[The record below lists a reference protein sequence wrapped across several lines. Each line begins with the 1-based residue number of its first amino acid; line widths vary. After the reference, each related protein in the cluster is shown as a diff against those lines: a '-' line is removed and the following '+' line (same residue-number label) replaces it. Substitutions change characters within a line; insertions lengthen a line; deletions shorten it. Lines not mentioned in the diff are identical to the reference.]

1 MDDKSRKVGEKRNNE
16 DGDRAGTATWTQFA
30 HKYVAKWILYTW
42 GGGGAKTSSH
52 TKPLRTANCLRAR
65 PSTLKSSG
73 CSGPNCAN
81 IMKLCWWLT
90 CLQSLEQFSIY
101 LSNWLETRLRGN
113 RYPIAANFLR
123 VKLSKLEFFCWSK
136 PVSITTESIK
146 LPARNTFKI
155 GVLPWSPS

>member
-1 MDDKSRKVGEKRNNE
+1 MINRERLGKNE
-16 DGDRAGTATWTQFA
+16 TMRMETGQGQQHGHSLLTNMLLNGYYIPG
-30 HKYVAKWILYTW
+30 K
-42 GGGGAKTSSH
+42 GGAKTSSH